1 MRKDMTNQLED
12 LQINIIYSKRKTIS
26 IELRMDELIV
36 RAPKGMSDMKLINFL
51 VKSKAGLKN
60 IWQNFRNKEVH

>member
-1 MRKDMTNQLED
+1 MTNQLED

-36 RAPKGMSDMKLINFL
+36 RAPKGMSRYEINKF
-51 VKSKAGLKN
+51 S
-60 IWQNFRNKEVH
+60 